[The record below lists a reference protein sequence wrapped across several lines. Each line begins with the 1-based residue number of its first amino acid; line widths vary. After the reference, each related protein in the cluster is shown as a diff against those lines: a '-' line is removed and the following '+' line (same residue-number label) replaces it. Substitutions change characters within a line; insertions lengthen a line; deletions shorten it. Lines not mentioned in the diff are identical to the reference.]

1 MPANKIIDLRQL
13 LAERFPQENRPASD
27 QLATGIAALDAA
39 LAGGLAK
46 GAITEIVAAFPN
58 AGSASLIAAL
68 LTRAA
73 RERFFFALVDGRDSF
88 DPQSI
93 DPRALPHLLWVR
105 CQKSTEALQ
114 AADWLLRDGNFPLV
128 ILDLVLNPPT
138 ELRKIPSNNWYRLQR
153 LVEVAP
159 SAFLVL
165 TPRSLISSAQWKV
178 ALENRWS
185 LPQLDSPAAE
195 LPAQINFRLQRAQR
209 VRWKEEGPLRRVG

>member
-39 LAGGLAK
+39 LGGGLAK
-46 GAITEIVAAFPN
+46 GAITEIGAVFPN

-93 DPRALPHLLWVR
+93 DPRALPHLLWDR
-105 CQKSTEALQ
+105 CQTSTEALQ
-114 AADWLLRDGNFPLV
+114 AA
-128 ILDLVLNPPT
+128 
-138 ELRKIPSNNWYRLQR
+138 
-153 LVEVAP
+153 
-159 SAFLVL
+159 
-165 TPRSLISSAQWKV
+165 
-178 ALENRWS
+178 
-185 LPQLDSPAAE
+185 
-195 LPAQINFRLQRAQR
+195 
-209 VRWKEEGPLRRVG
+209 